1 MGALALLQVLGAP
14 MIPCMMMVLGAVLY
28 KGPGTAS
35 VAPRLI
41 IGVAFVRLL
50 LIPLLGT
57 AALHDPMHLLQCL
70 LFVPQILRG
79 QQCIS
84 CSACLLSLSVQPL
97 MRHSIVFGC
106 FLRVIRWMHL
116 GTIGGPVRSSCHSCM
131 QDGTFDEGQF
141 DQSARADPAALLWN
155 TKKQS

>member
-1 MGALALLQVLGAP
+1 MSMVCMLFCTLQIASEEHQHKCGNSGGGVDYMGALALLQVLGAP

-106 FLRVIRWMHL
+106 
-116 GTIGGPVRSSCHSCM
+116 S
-131 QDGTFDEGQF
+131 
-141 DQSARADPAALLWN
+141 
-155 TKKQS
+155 